1 MVSSL
6 TSTNEVAQKF
16 LCQDPVVLE
25 NIVKQLTTPKVDSKI
40 QQYASE
46 VFDASVQ
53 TGIDITQYSYP
64 LNEYQIAT
72 QDAQTT
78 FTNQTSADYNAY
90 NFSGFQKILE
100 QDKQKAKEIIDNVVA
115 MARATK
121 QEFMKELMDR
131 PIHPYEQMIH
141 DYLGKNFKPKSIEE
155 MVIEEDLNPLLVLA
169 EITELSKKLQEK
181 AMLQVRQIVSQ
192 AMNTSFP
199 GITSDALGTAFAK
212 LSGEEFQIDHEM
224 TKRHLEFVENVRAIS
239 VDYVVSHP
247 YEAAKKILSEFKRC
261 NYTF

>member
-16 LCQDPVVLE
+16 LYQDPIILE

-46 VFDASVQ
+46 ILDASKEA
-53 TGIDITQYSYP
+53 GIDIAQQSYS
-64 LNEYQIAT
+64 LRDYQIAT
-72 QDAQTT
+72 QDARTT
-78 FTNQTSADYNAY
+78 FTKQPSAVSYSYD
-90 NFSGFQKILE
+90 FSGFQKTLE

-141 DYLGKNFKPKSIEE
+141 DYLGRNFKPKSVEE
-155 MVIEEDLNPLLVLA
+155 MVVEEDLNPLLVLA

-212 LSGEEFQIDHEM
+212 LSGEEFQIDDEM
-224 TKRHLEFVENVRAIS
+224 TKRHLEFVENIRAIS

-261 NYTF
+261 KYSF